1 VILALKIQQ
10 TLQEGVALTSDK
22 TDAINTIYISKLM
35 LKVFYIRKLMQSADV
50 NTLDGDNQLHPNFY
64 LHQHFITSDKTD
76 ARFTVISICSLK
88 QILVFCRHIT
98 DGTMCTSIRFS
109 KPNVFLLS
117 HFYFLMPNC

>member
-22 TDAINTIYISKLM
+22 ADAINTIYISKLM

-88 QILVFCRHIT
+88 QILIFCRHIT
-98 DGTMCTSIRFS
+98 DGT
-109 KPNVFLLS
+109 
-117 HFYFLMPNC
+117 LMPNC